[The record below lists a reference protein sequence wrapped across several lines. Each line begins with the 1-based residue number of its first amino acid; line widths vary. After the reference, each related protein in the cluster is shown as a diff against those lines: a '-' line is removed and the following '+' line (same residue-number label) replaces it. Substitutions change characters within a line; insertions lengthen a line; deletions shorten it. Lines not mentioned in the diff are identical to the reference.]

1 MIYYLVGLF
10 DTESYKYVASLQK
23 TLCEKY
29 NLYNSDTNLPKL
41 HITLEVINDPD
52 IENLD
57 ISIKDILKNYTE
69 FQVDLNGVICF
80 EPPYNSVNLNIN
92 NKGTVYELSKN
103 INSILKS
110 KGHNVREHI
119 ENWNLHISLANTT
132 FADRVWSNSEYLAAC
147 DLAKIENLSKPIM
160 ICSIELWKPIN
171 DNDEMVIKKYTLK
184 ENT

>member
-110 KGHNVREHI
+110 KGYNVREHI